1 MGVVRAEEF
10 ISAVSLSGSDY
21 TKWHQKIAKDMT
33 PEKFADI
40 VEESERKNHYSGKA
54 KII

>member
-33 PEKFADI
+33 PERFADI
-40 VEESERKNHYSGKA
+40 VEKSEKRIPTVARRK
-54 KII
+54 